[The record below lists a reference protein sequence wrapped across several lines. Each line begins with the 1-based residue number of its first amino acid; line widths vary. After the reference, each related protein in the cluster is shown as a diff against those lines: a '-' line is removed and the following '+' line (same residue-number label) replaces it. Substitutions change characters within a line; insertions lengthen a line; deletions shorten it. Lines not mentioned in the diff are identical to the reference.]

1 VLTAHHKGHFVLKA
15 CSISPGEIPS
25 QACFDANPL
34 EFVSD
39 ELYGAPKDV
48 NFPERAYIA
57 PPDIAIKDSDNSAG
71 KFFKVCLTD
80 YLDLSYI
87 TMRSIYLFLDYHHLQ
102 LLKAIFTSTSTNCL
116 VMFLVLFYFSGI
128 I

>member
-15 CSISPGEIPS
+15 CPVSPGEIPS
-25 QACFDANPL
+25 QGCFDANPL

-48 NFPERAYIA
+48 NFPDRAYIA
-57 PPDIAIKDSDNSAG
+57 PADIAIKDSDNAAG
-71 KFFKVCLTD
+71 KFFKVRPAD
-80 YLDLSYI
+80 YLDISSI
-87 TMRSIYLFLDYHHLQ
+87 IMRSIRRFLDHLH
-102 LLKAIFTSTSTNCL
+102 LHLFKAIFSSTSTNCL